1 MTRTRRPRG
10 SLDAQAILDAAERVA
25 AGGVEALTIR
35 GVAAEIDA
43 APMALYRYYPT
54 KDAIVEALLDR
65 VLSRV
70 RPRLGSDDWLDDLR
84 AFAFDHARTLI
95 QHPWAVIPLFTSPTP
110 GPESARI
117 AEEVLGILARGGV
130 EGEDAVAAYSGIVAL
145 NYGWAAFA
153 APRTSDAALRTSLRA
168 LPPGRFPYTA
178 AVIEPL
184 SRYAGQANYERSLE
198 FLLAG
203 IGGVAR

>member
-1 MTRTRRPRG
+1 MTRTRRARG

-25 AGGVEALTIR
+25 AGGIEALTIR

-65 VLSRV
+65 VLSNV
-70 RPRLGSDDWLDDLR
+70 RPRLGSDDWIDDLR
-84 AFAFDHARTLI
+84 AFSFEHARTLI
-95 QHPWAVIPLFTSPTP
+95 QHPWAVVPLFTHPTP
-110 GPESARI
+110 GPEASRI
-117 AEEVLGILARGGV
+117 AEEVLRILARGGI
-130 EGEDAVAAYSGIVAL
+130 EGEDAVAAYSGMIAL

-153 APRTSDAALRTSLRA
+153 APRTPESARAKALRA

-178 AVIEPL
+178 AVVEPL
-184 SRYAGQANYERSLE
+184 SRYAGQANYEQSLE

-203 IGGVAR
+203 IAGAAR